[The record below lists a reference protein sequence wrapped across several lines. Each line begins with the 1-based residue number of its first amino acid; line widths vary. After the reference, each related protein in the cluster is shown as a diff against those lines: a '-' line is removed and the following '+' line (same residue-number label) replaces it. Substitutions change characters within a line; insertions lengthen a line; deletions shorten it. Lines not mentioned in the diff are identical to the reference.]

1 MEPVVVRTNMSDA
14 QAWIKAKNFANNLKA
29 EKAGMISDLRESY
42 NDVNHTAEISGKAF
56 GFSAT
61 FGVAVSNGYVA
72 VVLTDQSFLMKPFEG
87 KIKSVIEQ
95 NLRKLFA

>member
-1 MEPVVVRTNMSDA
+1 MEPVVVKTNMPDA
-14 QAWIKAKNFANNLKA
+14 QAWNKAKNFANNLKA

-42 NDVNHTAEISGKAF
+42 DDVNHTAEISGKAF

-61 FGVAVSNGYVA
+61 FGVAVSNGVVA
-72 VVLTDQSFLMKPFEG
+72 VVLTNQSFLMKPFEG
-87 KIKSVIEQ
+87 KIRNAIEQ

>member
-1 MEPVVVRTNMSDA
+1 MEPVIIRTNMPDA
-14 QAWIKAKNFANNLKA
+14 QAWVKAKNFANQLKA

-42 NDVNHTAEISGKAF
+42 DDVNHTAEISGKAF

-61 FGVAVSNGYVA
+61 FGVAVSNGVVA

-95 NLRKLFA
+95 NLQKLFA

>member
-1 MEPVVVRTNMSDA
+1 MEPVVVKTNMSDA

-61 FGVAVSNGYVA
+61 FGVAVRDGYVA
-72 VVLTDQSFLMKPFEG
+72 VVLTNQSFLMKPIEG
-87 KIKSVIEQ
+87 KIRNVIEQ
-95 NLRKLFA
+95 NLRNLFS